1 MKISKISISL
11 ISERLNNHL
20 NCTDN
25 GNVRWSVGGKI
36 VGGRNKE
43 QSRIYQNQDN
53 SLVIQGVQEKDAG
66 VISCILFTGDNEL
79 IANSALN
86 IGGGSYI

>member
-1 MKISKISISL
+1 M
-11 ISERLNNHL
+11 
-20 NCTDN
+20 
-25 GNVRWSVGGKI
+25 
-36 VGGRNKE
+36 GGRNKE
-43 QSRIYQNQDN
+43 QSRIYQNQED